1 MSLVNTQECVY
12 VALDFEGLNS
22 LERTPQEDMFLALFN
37 TVVSNLILF
46 KNQFAIN
53 RDISMFQKFQDGSKF
68 FESDPNIFQARL
80 CVIIKD
86 VPKLDRDYITREFQ
100 SKVDQLFSE
109 EVEDNFITRMCGN
122 GLDIISWPVLGD
134 IAWFKKLFIFKTKL
148 DKLETKYENARAF
161 LQNTKVIM
169 AKLKICDWG
178 SLDENLIQIR
188 VATLKRLFPIAVSYG
203 IEQKDSII
211 EHLMNHDSGKP
222 IDDPIINLCDV
233 NHFCGNEHQCR
244 ELCED
249 NGICQVVTK
258 PKEQEEIYEGLVE
271 ETSITFTK
279 YIQLSERLKCNK
291 KIPPNEF
298 KHTGKHTHK
307 ENGFHYCDAKC
318 QFCEYYCTLPYG
330 HTLHTHDTGHG
341 IMTQTEFTGEDNVFE
356 YAGYK
361 LRVGDQGTFVL
372 CNLFCKGLG
381 RHRHIDYCQNVI
393 NCKDENQGRDIQHIN
408 EKVLPNP
415 DKPKDF
421 ISHKL
426 FWKRTGFKDP
436 YSVQDQQEFEK
447 CDYECPDDE
456 NLSYS
461 NNEF

>member
-1 MSLVNTQECVY
+1 MTRNC
-12 VALDFEGLNS
+12 
-22 LERTPQEDMFLALFN
+22 
-37 TVVSNLILF
+37 
-46 KNQFAIN
+46 
-53 RDISMFQKFQDGSKF
+53 QKVCSKKIGHDDN
-68 FESDPNIFQARL
+68 EHL
-80 CVIIKD
+80 C
-86 VPKLDRDYITREFQ
+86 Q
-100 SKVDQLFSE
+100 SK
-109 EVEDNFITRMCGN
+109 RHYCGKN
-122 GLDIISWPVLGD
+122 CTLSSYTQKGDYQCLNKCIIS
-134 IAWFKKLFIFKTKL
+134 
-148 DKLETKYENARAF
+148 YEEEHDLHLCENTICPIQCPIPNCKERCQSDDHFHAF
-161 LQNTKVIM
+161 SDLQ
-169 AKLKICDWG
+169 
-178 SLDENLIQIR
+178 
-188 VATLKRLFPIAVSYG
+188 
-203 IEQKDSII
+203 
-211 EHLMNHDSGKP
+211 
-222 IDDPIINLCDV
+222 V

-330 HTLHTHDTGHG
+330 HTLNTHDTGHG
-341 IMTQTEFTGEDNVFE
+341 IMTRTEFTGEDNVFE

-393 NCKDENQGRDIQHIN
+393 NCKDGNQGRDIQHIN

-421 ISHKL
+421 ISHISHKL

-447 CDYECPDDE
+447 CDYECPDDK

-461 NNEF
+461 NNLSNNEF